1 MIWSEG
7 AEFQNLAINGLYVEK
22 AYLNGELIY
31 IGIRSCY
38 GSGAWINSKPYLN
51 DDAWKN

>member
-7 AEFQNLAINGLYVEK
+7 SEYQNISINGKYVEK
-22 AYLNGELIY
+22 AYLDGKLIY

-38 GSGAWINSKPYLN
+38 GGGAWINKKPYLN
-51 DDAWKN
+51 NDAWKN

>member
-7 AEFQNLAINGLYVEK
+7 SEYQNIAINGKYVEK
-22 AYLNGELIY
+22 AYLNGQLIY

-38 GSGAWINSKPYLN
+38 GSGAWLNAKAYLN

>member
-7 AEFQNLAINGLYVEK
+7 SEYQNLSINGEYVEK
-22 AYLNGELIY
+22 AYLDGILIY

-38 GSGAWINSKPYLN
+38 GSGAWLNAKAYLN

>member
-7 AEFQNLAINGLYVEK
+7 FDRQGLSIEGYYVEK

-31 IGIRSCY
+31 IGVRSCY
-38 GSGAWINSKPYLN
+38 GSGAWINAKPYLN
-51 DDAWKN
+51 NDAWKN